1 MNLLLLGAGASK
13 AYSAS
18 PSGVRMP
25 IARDFFSTFNQL
37 EISENPWVLIDGLL
51 DFIMEVKGE
60 KPLEFFNKDVDIEEL
75 YTEIE
80 ENLNLYIGKEARID
94 RVRAFKS
101 YTQLIFIFSAVINEI
116 QNGPISIPHRLL
128 VKQLSPRDM
137 VVTFNWDTLIDR
149 ALKDETEWITDNG
162 YGFTPKSIYR
172 EEWTAPH
179 KAQETAPQLIK
190 LHGSVN
196 WLSSHP
202 MSPEEDVELTQESAP
217 DTVWVYESTAKPYSC
232 FAGRYMDGYED
243 FSFGYYPPNIL
254 DDAGKKVKD
263 GYDLIR
269 ARMRLPW
276 VPEGTSS
283 SDGLVSIPLIIPPVK
298 EKNYHGYG
306 VLFEDLWTKALSGIE
321 QASHIIVIGYSFP
334 RTDLKS
340 NKLFMDAFLNR
351 SDIPYVTI
359 LDPEPT
365 KIADKFKMEL
375 GIPDSHL
382 RVIKGYFSEET
393 DVEDLFSFNKLK
405 RSVAENCVGV

>member
-13 AYSAS
+13 AYSES

-25 IARDFFSTFNQL
+25 IARDFFSTFEQL
-37 EISENPWVLIDGLL
+37 EISTNPWVLIDGLL

-60 KPLEFFNKDVDIEEL
+60 NPIEFLSKNIDIEEL

-80 ENLNLYIGKEARID
+80 ENLNLHIGKEATID
-94 RVRAFKS
+94 RIRAFKS

-116 QNGPISIPHRLL
+116 QNGPISNPHRLL
-128 VKQLSPRDM
+128 AKKLSPRDM
-137 VVTFNWDTLIDR
+137 VVTFNWDTLMDR
-149 ALKDETEWITDNG
+149 ALSDETEWTTDNG
-162 YGFTPKSIYR
+162 YGFNPKSIYR
-172 EEWTAPH
+172 NEWMAPYE
-179 KAQETAPQLIK
+179 AQRNAPQLVK

-202 MSPEEDVELTQESAP
+202 MSPEQDIELTQESAP
-217 DTVWVYESTAKPYSC
+217 DTVWVYESTTEPYSC
-232 FAGRYMDGYED
+232 FAGRYMEGYED

-263 GYDLIR
+263 GYVLVR
-269 ARMRLPW
+269 SRMKFPW

-298 EKNYHGYG
+298 DKNYHGYG
-306 VLFEDLWTKALSGIE
+306 ILFEDLWAKAQSGIE
-321 QASHIIVIGYSFP
+321 QADHIIVIGYSFP

-375 GIPDSHL
+375 GIPESHL

-393 DVEDLFSFNKLK
+393 DIEELFSPNKSK
-405 RSVAENCVGV
+405 HADAASRDGV